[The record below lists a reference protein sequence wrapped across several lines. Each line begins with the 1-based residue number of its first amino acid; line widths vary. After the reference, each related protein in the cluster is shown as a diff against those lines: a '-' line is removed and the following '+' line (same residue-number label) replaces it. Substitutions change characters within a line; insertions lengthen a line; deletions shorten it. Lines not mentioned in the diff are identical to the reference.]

1 MARQRHPVPYA
12 PLSRSSD
19 RDSEERQLALLVTHA
34 VDYAIYLLDATGH
47 ILTWNPGAERMSG
60 YRAEEVLGR
69 HFAAFQTEADT
80 AREHPAEMLRVAAA
94 DGRYEEEGW
103 RVRKDGTTFW
113 VGIVLTAIRDER
125 EDLIGF
131 GMVSRDLT
139 ERKRAEEG
147 RREALDD
154 LRVANEE
161 LDRFASVAAH
171 DMTDPLRTISG
182 FAELLLERDP
192 DPEQTRQFA
201 GHILK
206 TSLRLSTMLQG
217 LLAYSRAG
225 RTPGEHGP
233 VDLGLVAGEVVAD
246 MAGLVAE
253 RGAEVSVDLP
263 GEATVAA
270 DPQDVRLVL
279 QNLVANAVKFGAAD
293 GPVVTIQATRDDGA
307 WRVAVSDNGP
317 GIAPE
322 EQVRIFQAFERG
334 TAGRGQDGH
343 GLGLAI
349 CARVVARHGGRIAV
363 DSAPG
368 SGSRFHFTLPA
379 SR

>member
-1 MARQRHPVPYA
+1 VSQG
-12 PLSRSSD
+12 SD

-34 VDYAIYLLDATGH
+34 VDYAIYLIDATGH

-60 YRAEEVLGR
+60 YRAEEVVGR
-69 HFAAFQTEADT
+69 HFATFQTEADT
-80 AREHPAEMLRVAAA
+80 AREHPAEMLRRAAR

-113 VGIVLTAIRDER
+113 VGIVLTAIRDEDG
-125 EDLIGF
+125 ELIGF
-131 GMVSRDLT
+131 GMVSRDLS
-139 ERKRAEEG
+139 ERKRAEEE
-147 RREALDD
+147 RREALEE

-182 FAELLLERDP
+182 FAELLLQGDP
-192 DPEQTRQFA
+192 PPEQAREFA
-201 GHILK
+201 GHILT

-225 RTPGEHGP
+225 RTPGERRP

-246 MAGLVAE
+246 MAGVVAD
-253 RGAEVSVDLP
+253 RGAEVSVDVP
-263 GEATVAA
+263 DGATVAA

-279 QNLVANAVKFGAAD
+279 QNLLANAVKFGAAG
-293 GPVVTIQATRDDGA
+293 GPVVTIEATRVDGA
-307 WRVAVSDNGP
+307 WSVVVADNGP

-322 EQVRIFQAFERG
+322 EHARIFRAFERG
-334 TAGRGQDGH
+334 TAGRGEDGH

-349 CARVVARHGGRIAV
+349 CARVVARHGGTISV
-363 DSAPG
+363 DAAPG
-368 SGSRFHFTLPA
+368 SGSRFRFTLPA
-379 SR
+379 LEPTTS